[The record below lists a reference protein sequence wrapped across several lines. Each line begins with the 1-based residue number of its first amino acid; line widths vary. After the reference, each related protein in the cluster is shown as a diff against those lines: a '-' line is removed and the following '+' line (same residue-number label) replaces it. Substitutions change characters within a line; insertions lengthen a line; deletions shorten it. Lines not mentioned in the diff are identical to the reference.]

1 MTSTPSADTALLAIR
16 DEHLPRP
23 VAQDVGW
30 TDLDVRAVDTA
41 RVLAA
46 DAVQKRWDSIQK

>member
-1 MTSTPSADTALLAIR
+1 MTSETSSPTSTLTSSLAER
-16 DEHLPRP
+16 DRTLERPR
-23 VAQDVGW
+23 ASLAGW

-46 DAVQKRWDSIQK
+46 DAVR